1 MLYNVYTRYH
11 VEFRCTFQHIWRNW
25 KGEWERIITNMFQ
38 DFSAYQPYFFSCQEQ
53 AEGGFVDVVMMLHFY
68 FRFYHDQNQ
77 LQVQAWEHKIN
88 RLQVESK
95 CLELRISL
103 PPETIQVLLLC
114 WRYGK

>member
-1 MLYNVYTRYH
+1 MYSSTHMEELERRMGENNKKH
-11 VEFRCTFQHIWRNW
+11 VPGFFCVPALIFRLSGTSRRWFCWCW
-25 KGEWERIITNMFQ
+25 LW
-38 DFSAYQPYFFSCQEQ
+38 CC
-53 AEGGFVDVVMMLHFY
+53 HFC

-77 LQVQAWEHKIN
+77 RQVQAWERKIN

-103 PPETIQVLLLC
+103 PPETIQVPLLC